1 MICKDGVI
9 AFATP
14 EQLAN
19 MNWELAK
26 CLVAPYSPEEIEA
39 VKDWRYNLERNRE
52 WYRRM
57 AKKQGGFEA
66 SMLSLDEHV
75 ESFED
80 PSKIKAFSDGCA
92 GAEKTVA
99 RCDREKT
106 DPEEGGNYY
115 TQCENTAR
123 NALEIVH
130 PETVEV
136 FDLILKNGKNRKDSV
151 TEIAASRNLDRN
163 AAGWVY
169 RRNREKI
176 LNFFG
181 VPINQGES
189 GDETADC

>member
-26 CLVAPYSPEEIEA
+26 CLVAPYSPEELEA
-39 VKDWRYNLERNRE
+39 VKDWRYNVARTHE
-52 WYRRM
+52 WYSRTQTYKGR
-57 AKKQGGFEA
+57 FIS

-136 FDLILKNGKNRKDSV
+136 FDLILKNGKNCKESV
-151 TEIAASRNLDRN
+151 TEIAASRNLDRDG
-163 AAGWVY
+163 AGLYY
-169 RRNREKI
+169 RRNLEKI

-181 VPINQGES
+181 VPICQGENDDGTS
-189 GDETADC
+189 DC